1 MKRDSR
7 LYFPE
12 VIKNT
17 YLARGNVIFQVSL
30 TFSTGMDIHSLTI
43 TMDWQN
49 GVIVDETLD
58 NSVAE
63 IDNKDNVDEIQVN
76 FESQTNVDEICCLIC
91 SKVLKNKESLRKHQ
105 QVNQIELVMF
115 VTKNFVPNIF

>member
-43 TMDWQN
+43 TIDWQN

-58 NSVAE
+58 NSVGE
-63 IDNKDNVDEIQVN
+63 IDHKDNVDEIQVD

-105 QVNQIELVMF
+105 QVNQIELVTF
-115 VTKNFVPNIF
+115 VTKKIF

>member
-63 IDNKDNVDEIQVN
+63 IDHKDNVDEIQVN
-76 FESQTNVDEICCLIC
+76 FESQTHPRRLDRCTYMT
-91 SKVLKNKESLRKHQ
+91 LKMNCY
-105 QVNQIELVMF
+105 VPGQI
-115 VTKNFVPNIF
+115 

>member
-1 MKRDSR
+1 
-7 LYFPE
+7 
-12 VIKNT
+12 
-17 YLARGNVIFQVSL
+17 
-30 TFSTGMDIHSLTI
+30 MDIHSLTI

-63 IDNKDNVDEIQVN
+63 IDHKDNVDEIQVN
-76 FESQTNVDEICCLIC
+76 FESQTNVDEICCLSC

-105 QVNQIELVMF
+105 QVNQKRFHPTGHHHPAER
-115 VTKNFVPNIF
+115 KNYNC

>member
-1 MKRDSR
+1 
-7 LYFPE
+7 
-12 VIKNT
+12 
-17 YLARGNVIFQVSL
+17 
-30 TFSTGMDIHSLTI
+30 MDILSLTI

-49 GVIVDETLD
+49 GVIVDKTLD

-63 IDNKDNVDEIQVN
+63 IDLKDNVDEIQVN

-105 QVNQIELVMF
+105 IELVTF
-115 VTKNFVPNIF
+115 VTKCSVVKVHLTVTPGHIPARNAMSAHIVTKDSF